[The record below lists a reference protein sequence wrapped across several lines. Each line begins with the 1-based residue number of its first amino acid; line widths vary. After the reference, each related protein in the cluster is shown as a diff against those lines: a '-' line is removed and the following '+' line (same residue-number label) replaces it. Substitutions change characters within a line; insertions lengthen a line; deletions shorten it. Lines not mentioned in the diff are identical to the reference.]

1 MHTEG
6 RVGLSDSPT
15 YANLNMIQDLMN
27 GGQFS
32 SDEYLVVTDPDGVN
46 MSQQQ
51 YREPPPYPG
60 HSRQLQNTPGL
71 RQSFSGSEAST
82 DVSVSS
88 TENLSTSVRQEPQG
102 EENQSTTGY
111 PPHLDYGSSDNGYSI
126 LARLGMPTT
135 ALEMKTSTI
144 SQPYYQMAG
153 HCVPHPTDN
162 YGYLNNPCCGSSFS
176 WHPHQ
181 VSNSCVAVSK
191 TTENVTSTSGQQWT
205 MDQLQSPYF
214 TQLPPPPE
222 YPGFH
227 VEKTEQLRR
236 SYETMERCDPAEMS
250 ACKSQPDLTH
260 YWEAHSKMVEQ
271 NLQREDQSTP
281 TSSIR
286 YEDVDPLTARA
297 NKMIDMLTEENR
309 KLRDELTVFNRKV
322 SRLQKFEYE
331 IQKVHEAYESLVKS
345 SQKREKLEAI
355 MKKKLKEEL
364 TKLQATNKQLQ
375 EQVDKSTAECVED
388 GEHVSDSERSRK
400 FAAVVAHNKEL
411 LSSKERLELEVTS
424 LRTSLQEQQSK
435 MDILDNALTNAQGNV
450 VRLEE
455 ECCKKQVKMERLEK
469 LQKSFSCLKAACE
482 KREQFEKQ
490 IRTQLEKEV
499 SNLKAQQKESGAPSQ
514 SDTAASQAEATN
526 LHSLQTLMNE
536 KESKILKL
544 ETEVI
549 KWQQKYLEESALRQ
563 FSIQNGLSADLLDSE
578 GLTDE
583 KMEKLTQLEE
593 VVKAR
598 QQVEEL
604 EAKVK
609 SLQTELAEKDAMIR
623 VFQRSGPMTRS
634 SSVHTLSGASSSLL
648 SPRPYHHTTCSLT
661 RQGTLPTI
669 RHVKTGSTST
679 LETGRAFSL
688 DEDLVSSIQ
697 HLSTESKDSNSSS
710 EDDSEKVWQ
719 V

>member
-1 MHTEG
+1 M
-6 RVGLSDSPT
+6 
-15 YANLNMIQDLMN
+15 LNLMN

-32 SDEYLVVTDPDGVN
+32 SDEYLVVTDPEGMT

-60 HSRQLQNTPGL
+60 HSKQLQNTPGL
-71 RQSFSGSEAST
+71 RQSFSGSETST

-88 TENLSTSVRQEPQG
+88 TENLSTCMRQEPQG

-111 PPHLDYGSSDNGYSI
+111 PSHLDYSSSDAGYSI

-135 ALEMKTSTI
+135 ALEMKTSTV

-181 VSNSCVAVSK
+181 VSNSCVSMTK
-191 TTENVTSTSGQQWT
+191 TTDQLTSTNGQQWAV
-205 MDQLQSPYF
+205 DQLQSPYF

-222 YPGFH
+222 YPGFSVDKNEH
-227 VEKTEQLRR
+227 LRR
-236 SYETMERCDPAEMS
+236 SYETVDRSDPADMS
-250 ACKSQPDLTH
+250 VCKSQPDLTR
-260 YWEAHSKMVEQ
+260 YWEAHSKMMEQ
-271 NLQREDQSTP
+271 EHLQREDQSTP

-286 YEDVDPLTARA
+286 YEEMDPLTARA

-309 KLRDELTVFNRKV
+309 KLRDELNVYYKKV
-322 SRLQKFEYE
+322 SRLQKFEFE

-375 EQVDKSTAECVED
+375 EQVDRSAAECVDD
-388 GEHVSDSERSRK
+388 GEQVSDSERSRK
-400 FAAVVAHNKEL
+400 FAALVAQNKEL
-411 LSSKERLELEVTS
+411 LSTKERLELDVAS

-450 VRLEE
+450 VRLED
-455 ECCKKQVKMERLEK
+455 ECCKKQVQIERLEK

-490 IRTQLEKEV
+490 MRTQLEKEV
-499 SNLKAQQKESGAPSQ
+499 ANLKSKQRDGGSVSK
-514 SDTAASQAEATN
+514 SDSTTSQAEVTN
-526 LHSLQTLMNE
+526 LHSLQTLLNE

-563 FSIQNGLSADLLDSE
+563 FSIQNGLSVDLLDSE
-578 GLTDE
+578 NLTDE
-583 KMEKLTQLEE
+583 KIEKLTQLEE
-593 VVKAR
+593 VINAR

-634 SSVHTLSGASSSLL
+634 SSVHTLSAASSSLL

-661 RQGTLPTI
+661 RKGTLPTI
-669 RHVKTGSTST
+669 RHVKTGSSST
-679 LETGRAFSL
+679 LETSRAFSL
-688 DEDLVSSIQ
+688 DEDLASNIQ
-697 HLSTESKDSNSSS
+697 HLTTESKDSNTSS
-710 EDDSEKVWQ
+710 EDDSEKIWQ

>member
-1 MHTEG
+1 MT
-6 RVGLSDSPT
+6 
-15 YANLNMIQDLMN
+15 
-27 GGQFS
+27 
-32 SDEYLVVTDPDGVN
+32 
-46 MSQQQ
+46 
-51 YREPPPYPG
+51 
-60 HSRQLQNTPGL
+60 
-71 RQSFSGSEAST
+71 
-82 DVSVSS
+82 
-88 TENLSTSVRQEPQG
+88 
-102 EENQSTTGY
+102 
-111 PPHLDYGSSDNGYSI
+111 
-126 LARLGMPTT
+126 
-135 ALEMKTSTI
+135 
-144 SQPYYQMAG
+144 
-153 HCVPHPTDN
+153 
-162 YGYLNNPCCGSSFS
+162 
-176 WHPHQ
+176 
-181 VSNSCVAVSK
+181 K
-191 TTENVTSTSGQQWT
+191 TTDHMTPASGQQWT
-205 MDQLQSPYF
+205 VDHLQSPYF

-222 YPGFH
+222 YPGFS
-227 VEKTEQLRR
+227 VEKHEHLRR
-236 SYETMERCDPAEMS
+236 SYETMERSDPSEMS
-250 ACKSQPDLTH
+250 QCKSQPDLTR
-260 YWEAHSKMVEQ
+260 YWEAHSKMLEQ
-271 NLQREDQSTP
+271 EHSQREDQSTP

-286 YEDVDPLTARA
+286 YVEEIDPVTARA

-322 SRLQKFEYE
+322 SRLQKFEFE
-331 IQKVHEAYESLVKS
+331 IQKVHEAYEALVKS

-364 TKLQATNKQLQ
+364 TKLQGTNKQLQ
-375 EQVDKSTAECVED
+375 EQLDKSAAECVED
-388 GEHVSDSERSRK
+388 GDHVTDSERSRK
-400 FAAVVAHNKEL
+400 FTAVVAQNKEL
-411 LSSKERLELEVTS
+411 VSVRDRLELEIAS
-424 LRTSLQEQQSK
+424 LRTSRQEQEAK

-455 ECCKKQVKMERLEK
+455 ECCKKQVQMERLEK

-490 IRTQLEKEV
+490 IRTQLEREV
-499 SNLKAQQKESGAPSQ
+499 ASLKSQQKGSVSAASPDSAAS
-514 SDTAASQAEATN
+514 SDSAASQAEATN
-526 LHSLQTLMNE
+526 LHSLQTLINE

-563 FSIQNGLSADLLDSE
+563 FSIQNGLSADLLESE
-578 GLTDE
+578 GLTEE

-593 VVKAR
+593 VVKSR

-609 SLQTELAEKDAMIR
+609 ILQTELAEKDAMIR

-634 SSVHTLSGASSSLL
+634 SSVHTLSGTTPSLL
-648 SPRPYHHTTCSLT
+648 SPRPPYHHTTCSLT

-688 DEDLVSSIQ
+688 DEDLASHIQ
-697 HLSTESKDSNSSS
+697 HLTTESNASS

>member
-1 MHTEG
+1 MSTI
-6 RVGLSDSPT
+6 SPT
-15 YANLNMIQDLMN
+15 ERQNLMN
-27 GGQFS
+27 GQYS
-32 SDEYLVVTDPDGVN
+32 SDEYLVVTDPEGVT

-71 RQSFSGSEAST
+71 RQSFSGSETST

-102 EENQSTTGY
+102 EENQSSTGY
-111 PPHLDYGSSDNGYSI
+111 PSSHLDYSSSDASYSI

-135 ALEMKTSTI
+135 ALEMKTSTV

-153 HCVPHPTDN
+153 HCIPHPTDKF
-162 YGYLNNPCCGSSFS
+162 GYLNNPCCGSSFS
-176 WHPHQ
+176 WHPPQ
-181 VSNSCVAVSK
+181 VSNSCVSMTK
-191 TTENVTSTSGQQWT
+191 TTDVISSSGQTW
-205 MDQLQSPYF
+205 QLQPSYF

-222 YPGFH
+222 YPGFS
-227 VEKTEQLRR
+227 VEKPEQLRR
-236 SYETMERCDPAEMS
+236 SYETMDRVDPAEMS
-250 ACKSQPDLTH
+250 ACKSQPDLTR
-260 YWEAHSKMVEQ
+260 YWETHSKMMEQ
-271 NLQREDQSTP
+271 ETLQREDQSTP

-286 YEDVDPLTARA
+286 YEEVDPLTARA
-297 NKMIDMLTEENR
+297 NRMIDMLTEENR
-309 KLRDELTVFNRKV
+309 KLRDELRVYNRKV
-322 SRLQKFEYE
+322 SRLQKFEFE

-345 SQKREKLEAI
+345 SQKREKLESI

-364 TKLQATNKQLQ
+364 RKLQATNKQLQ
-375 EQVDKSTAECVED
+375 EQVDRSTTECEDD
-388 GEHVSDSERSRK
+388 GEQVSDLERSRK
-400 FAAVVAHNKEL
+400 FAAVVAQNKEL
-411 LSSKERLELEVTS
+411 MSSKETLELEVAS

-455 ECCKKQVKMERLEK
+455 ECCKKQVQMERLEK

-499 SNLKAQQKESGAPSQ
+499 TKLKSQQQDCGSVSQ
-514 SDTAASQAEATN
+514 SDSAASQAEATN
-526 LHSLQTLMNE
+526 LHSLQTLINE
-536 KESKILKL
+536 KKSKILKL

-563 FSIQNGLSADLLDSE
+563 FSVHNGLSTDLLDSE
-578 GLTDE
+578 NLTEE
-583 KMEKLTQLEE
+583 KIEKLTQLEE
-593 VVKAR
+593 VVNAR

-604 EAKVK
+604 DAKLK
-609 SLQTELAEKDAMIR
+609 SLQTELAEKNAMIR

-661 RQGTLPTI
+661 RQGTLPTV

-679 LETGRAFSL
+679 LETGGSFSL
-688 DEDLVSSIQ
+688 DEDLASHIQ
-697 HLSTESKDSNSSS
+697 HLTTESKDSNTSS
-710 EDDSEKVWQ
+710 EDDSAKIWQ